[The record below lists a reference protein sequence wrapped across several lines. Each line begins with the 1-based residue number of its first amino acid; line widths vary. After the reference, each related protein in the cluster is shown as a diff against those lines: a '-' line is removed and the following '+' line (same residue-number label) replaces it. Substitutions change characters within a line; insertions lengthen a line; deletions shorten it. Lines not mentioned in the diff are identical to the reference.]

1 MGRVDAAIHS
11 HVEGKTQSRD
21 TGGDLAPTASPQER
35 ELERGRIG
43 PQRLTYMLFSQQL
56 GILTFK
62 LEKNVMILNI

>member
-35 ELERGRIG
+35 ELERGRIV
-43 PQRLTYMLFSQQL
+43 QSTTWYFD
-56 GILTFK
+56 F
-62 LEKNVMILNI
+62 